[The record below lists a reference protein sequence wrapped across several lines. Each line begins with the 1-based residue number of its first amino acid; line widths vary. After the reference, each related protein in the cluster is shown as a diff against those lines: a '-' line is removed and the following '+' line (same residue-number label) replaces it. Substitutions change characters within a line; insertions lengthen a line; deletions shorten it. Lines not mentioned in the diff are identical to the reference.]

1 MKVTI
6 APCFLPKKLGRPVAV
21 EDLTAIGPAMRLL
34 RKGAGMTQ
42 AEMAEVLGIERTSMT
57 NTENGRQVVT
67 LDRLSKLADFVG
79 AELEI
84 RFLPPNLDA
93 SA

>member
-1 MKVTI
+1 
-6 APCFLPKKLGRPVAV
+6 
-21 EDLTAIGPAMRLL
+21 MRLL

-93 SA
+93 AA